1 MPLILQAP
9 PGPNG
14 PNGVSRPFLLGLL
27 LLILFLSTQ
36 TDWSPAA
43 RRQRMD
49 IRHGVGTSLL
59 QKQETT
65 REKLLYELTNSNE
78 KLEKENMRL
87 RQRIM
92 HLNHVLRSC
101 PLCANSTENLPFQP
115 FLESELQ
122 PLPGEDDPAGAA
134 GSNSQGHGHDLQQ
147 LQHMERH
154 SAHSKL
160 PDSLEQ
166 EHGIHRRSGY
176 VSDSS
181 SHLRSRIYSPVLGNG

>member
-65 REKLLYELTNSNE
+65 REKVPTVNCGAVYGF
-78 KLEKENMRL
+78 
-87 RQRIM
+87 I
-92 HLNHVLRSC
+92 LNHAI
-101 PLCANSTENLPFQP
+101 P
-115 FLESELQ
+115 
-122 PLPGEDDPAGAA
+122 
-134 GSNSQGHGHDLQQ
+134 
-147 LQHMERH
+147 
-154 SAHSKL
+154 
-160 PDSLEQ
+160 
-166 EHGIHRRSGY
+166 
-176 VSDSS
+176 
-181 SHLRSRIYSPVLGNG
+181 